1 MESLFIQM
9 RKGGDYCSERAFSA
23 KPLSFHSS
31 HWSRKEIRSKVLY
44 KTIEPLVPGA
54 EWLNLMVC

>member
-1 MESLFIQM
+1 MEYIFIQM
-9 RKGGDYCSERAFSA
+9 RKRGDYCSERAFSA
-23 KPLSFHSS
+23 KPLSFHLS
-31 HWSRKEIRSKVLY
+31 HGSRNEVRSKVLY